1 MKSTAYFTRTILT
14 YLEQRAETD
23 YLFAESFANPDKN
36 IDDCC
41 TYILNEVQKSGCNGF
56 HDDEIFGMA
65 VHYYD
70 EADIEIGKPMNNA
83 HVAINHV
90 VELTAE
96 EKEQA
101 RQDAI
106 QKAQDD
112 AYNKMMQPKKKAVRV
127 QLNTAVQTSLFD

>member
-14 YLEQRAETD
+14 HLEQRASVD
-23 YLFAESFANPDKN
+23 ALFAEAFAKNNKN

-41 TYILNEVQKSGCNGF
+41 IYILNQVQQSGCNGF

-65 VHYYD
+65 EDYYTTD
-70 EADIEIGKPMNNA
+70 NIEAGKPINCN
-83 HVAINHV
+83 VVVNHV

-96 EKEQA
+96 EKEEA
-101 RQDAI
+101 RREAI

-112 AYNKMMQPKKKAVRV
+112 AYNRMMQPKRKPTAKKNEVTN
-127 QLNTAVQTSLFD
+127 QLSLF